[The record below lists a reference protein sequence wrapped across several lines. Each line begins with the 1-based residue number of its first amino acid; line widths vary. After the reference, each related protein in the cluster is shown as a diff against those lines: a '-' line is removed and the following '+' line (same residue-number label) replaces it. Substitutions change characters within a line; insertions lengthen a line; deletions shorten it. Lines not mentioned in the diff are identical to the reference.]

1 MSKLIR
7 VISGGQTGADRAG
20 LEAARQAGLQTG
32 GTVPRGWRT
41 ENGTDLSLRAF
52 GVQEH
57 ASPNYPARTQANVI
71 DSDGTLILG
80 RVPLDGGSELT
91 AGFCRRMRKPYR
103 FVRAPEELQTM
114 TLIIVKNWIISSNI
128 ATLNVAGN
136 RESKQPGLQAEAQE
150 WLKELFL
157 QLKERNLVHE

>member
-7 VISGGQTGADRAG
+7 IISGGQTGADRAG

-41 ENGTDLSLRAF
+41 ELGTDLSLRAF
-52 GVQEH
+52 GVSEH

-71 DSDGTLILG
+71 DSDGTLIIAF
-80 RVPLDGGSELT
+80 PSLDGGSELT
-91 AGFCRRMRKPYR
+91 ASFCRRMRKPYL
-103 FVRAPEELQTM
+103 FVSAHSLDNVA
-114 TLIIVKNWIISSNI
+114 LIIAKNFIISKNI

-136 RESKQPGLQAEAQE
+136 RESKSPGLQSAATI
-150 WLKELFL
+150 WLTELFI
-157 QLKERNLVHE
+157 QLKERAKVA